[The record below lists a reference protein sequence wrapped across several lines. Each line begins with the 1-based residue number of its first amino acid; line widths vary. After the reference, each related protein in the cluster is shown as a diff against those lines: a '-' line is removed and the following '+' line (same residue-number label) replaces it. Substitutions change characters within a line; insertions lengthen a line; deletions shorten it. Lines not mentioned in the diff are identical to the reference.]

1 MGRTICNGSSIIED
15 YCVSSLSKHIVVIE
29 AGRSESAY
37 WKDLWRY
44 RELFYFLAW
53 RDILVRYK
61 QTVIGVLWSV
71 IKPLFTMLVFV
82 FVFSKLAKL
91 PSDGMPYPVLV
102 LSGMLPWMFFA
113 SAFSEAGSS
122 LIGNANIISKVYFP
136 RLIVPLSSVIVC
148 LVDFMITL
156 TMLGVLMFF
165 YGVMPNEKVLF
176 LPFFVLLLIALAIG
190 AGLWVAA
197 LNVKF
202 RDFRYIVPFVIQLGF
217 YVSPVAF
224 TSNIIPEK
232 WKLLYA
238 LNPMVG
244 IIDGFRWAITS
255 SSASLYWTG
264 VEVSI
269 LIVFIMLFTG
279 VQYFRATEKSFADV
293 I

>member
-1 MGRTICNGSSIIED
+1 VSSI
-15 YCVSSLSKHIVVIE
+15 SKHIVVIE
-29 AGRSESAY
+29 AGRAESAY

-82 FVFSKLAKL
+82 FVFGKLAKL
-91 PSDGMPYPVLV
+91 PSDGLPYPVLV
-102 LSGMLPWMFFA
+102 LSGMLPWLFFA
-113 SAFSEAGSS
+113 SAFSEAGNS

-148 LVDFMITL
+148 MVDFMIS
-156 TMLGVLMFF
+156 GVLLVALMFWF
-165 YGVMPNEKVLF
+165 GVVPNEKIIF
-176 LPFFVLLLIALAIG
+176 LPFFIFLVVAAAVG

-197 LNVKF
+197 LNVKY

-232 WKLLYA
+232 WRLLYA

-244 IIDGFRWAITS
+244 IIDGFRWSIT
-255 SSASLYWTG
+255 ATNTPLYWRGVVVAVVIVFLLIVTG
-264 VEVSI
+264 VR
-269 LIVFIMLFTG
+269 
-279 VQYFRATEKSFADV
+279 YFRTTEKSFADV